1 MTVAAL
7 VRQPARVGSRL
18 PAAIVAVAL
27 GLSFGSL
34 LLLVGSRD
42 ATLPDAWGF
51 RGYQTLLALA
61 FSATGYR
68 VARDRPSNPIG
79 WLLLTDAVLSALQ
92 GFAHEYAVFDA
103 FGPSRLPAAAI
114 AGWLDGWVWAVAQG
128 LALTYVLALFPD

>member
-7 VRQPARVGSRL
+7 VRQPTRVGSRL

-51 RGYQTLLALA
+51 RAYQTLLALA

-68 VARDRPSNPIG
+68 VARDRPSNAIG

-92 GFAHEYAVFDA
+92 GFAHEYAVFD
-103 FGPSRLPAAAI
+103 
-114 AGWLDGWVWAVAQG
+114 
-128 LALTYVLALFPD
+128 